1 MFNALNQV
9 HTSQTPLDSL
19 FPSESVLLALNSR
32 NHLPGMPAGAELQEP
47 DALPGAGG
55 QSAVGNGDVDGR
67 ADERGLD
74 VGLRA
79 LD

>member
-1 MFNALNQV
+1 
-9 HTSQTPLDSL
+9 
-19 FPSESVLLALNSR
+19 
-32 NHLPGMPAGAELQEP
+32 MPAGAELQEP

-55 QSAVGNGDVDGR
+55 QSAVGDGDVDGR

-79 LD
+79 LN